1 MLNLT
6 NKRANYLFLKKE
18 TVIALKMS
26 TGNILLHAQGILLFC
41 ASQLQ
46 TYIFF
51 FLEGGGGCGWM
62 GGGIK
67 IKSTFYETVQCY
79 KMLHPENLTG
89 FHNICTVVDTP
100 KIVLLVFGLVVLV
113 SVTSNHY

>member
-6 NKRANYLFLKKE
+6 NKRANYLFLEKE

-26 TGNILLHAQGILLFC
+26 TGNILPRKTFYYFVLLNYK
-41 ASQLQ
+41 LI
-46 TYIFF
+46 YIFF
-51 FLEGGGGCGWM
+51 FGGGGGCGWM

-67 IKSTFYETVQCY
+67 MKSTFYETVQCY

-89 FHNICTVVDTP
+89 FHNVCTVVDTP